1 MAQERTGDPYTE
13 SGAHAAV
20 RQRGHLRQQARIAS
34 LRDADDLERHARAV
48 IARGRRGVWLAAC
61 VFSLVALGDAALAW
75 LALECLRDGPESMQL
90 GNWAMLGFVVGLGA
104 LHFLWGW
111 LVSQYRLG
119 GVGRRLIRR
128 AEYQRAMA
136 ALHMKEADDERLR

>member
-1 MAQERTGDPYTE
+1 M
-13 SGAHAAV
+13 
-20 RQRGHLRQQARIAS
+20 
-34 LRDADDLERHARAV
+34 

-75 LALECLRDGPESMQL
+75 VALECFRGGPEHMQA

-111 LVSQYRLG
+111 LAGQHRLG

-136 ALHMKEADDERLR
+136 ALQMKEAENESLR